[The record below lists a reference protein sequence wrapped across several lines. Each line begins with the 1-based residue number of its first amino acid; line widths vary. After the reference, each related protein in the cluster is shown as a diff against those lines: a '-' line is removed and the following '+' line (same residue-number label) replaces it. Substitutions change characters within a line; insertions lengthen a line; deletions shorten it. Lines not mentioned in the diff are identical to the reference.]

1 MANKQAKKALEQFK
15 QQAARELGVKT
26 VAVYSTEDAD
36 TYPVRYADEAGKEAY
51 IRTAQFVIFL
61 ALRQLWPEARAKM
74 NCTLGSSV
82 YFQIVGCDDFSTEK
96 LRLASKLGE
105 ITVSGSDL
113 NLSQVRRDSLIAE
126 GRIDSVIMPDGG
138 RCDG

>member
-1 MANKQAKKALEQFK
+1 MMKPFRRKRTDIPALSWLE
-15 QQAARELGVKT
+15 
-26 VAVYSTEDAD
+26 S
-36 TYPVRYADEAGKEAY
+36 AGGLPRATLDG
-51 IRTAQFVIFL
+51 RNR
-61 ALRQLWPEARAKM
+61 ALIE
-74 NCTLGSSV
+74 NHTG
-82 YFQIVGCDDFSTEK
+82 IIEFSTEK

-105 ITVSGSDL
+105 ITVSGAEL